1 MKDPCPQCGAMFAD
15 PARSCEERFDQLL
28 ALDHSLA
35 QPWGSRHGLAFA
47 TFAMQHPKG
56 RTAEQ
61 LAACWVMLYRV
72 WLKGDN
78 RAKLAAAMR
87 SRQNTPPGEW
97 DAPPLPAVPAAGT
110 RFAVTIADLG
120 EFDADEYP
128 RQLEAWGRATLS
140 AWMSAP

>member
-1 MKDPCPQCGAMFAD
+1 MKDPCPQCGAVFAD
-15 PARSCEERFDQLL
+15 PAQSCEERFDTLL
-28 ALDHSLA
+28 ALDHSRA

-47 TFAMQHPKG
+47 TFAMQHPRG
-56 RTAEQ
+56 RSAAQ

-72 WLKGDN
+72 WIDGDN

-87 SRQNTPPGEW
+87 SQQDRSPAEW
-97 DAPPLPAVPAAGT
+97 GVPPLPAVPAEGT

-120 EFDADEYP
+120 EFDSASYP

-140 AWMSAP
+140 AWMTAR